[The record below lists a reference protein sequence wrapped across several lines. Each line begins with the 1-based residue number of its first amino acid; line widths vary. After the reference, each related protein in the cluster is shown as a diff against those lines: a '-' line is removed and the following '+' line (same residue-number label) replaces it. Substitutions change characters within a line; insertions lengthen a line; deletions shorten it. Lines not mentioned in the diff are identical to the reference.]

1 MQFDVVR
8 GKISK
13 PEQCS
18 QLISTIRQYMEDQ
31 DETGT
36 LYLGYPL
43 TANADEAITVEALW
57 VTKNKGMVAFI
68 FGDSQDSVLQLKE
81 QQDSLYYNMD
91 FYLKKY
97 SSLRKGRSLA
107 FDPLVITV
115 VPNELS
121 YSDENNEYI
130 ICRNEEIASHME
142 KFDGFDKTFY
152 KRLCE
157 VLQKVSEIKPRKK
170 RTNVKKI
177 DSYGAII
184 KKIEKE
190 IANLDQW
197 QKKAAFEMP
206 EGPQRI
212 KGLAGSGKT
221 IVLALKAAYLHTQFP
236 ELKIG
241 VTYYT
246 RALYQQYIN
255 LISDFVQDMSGEKV
269 NWDNLDVIHA
279 WGSNSEQG
287 VYSNMAQKAG
297 FKAYNLT
304 SAISKFGRGNPFK
317 GCCDELLSVLTTEYE
332 PEYDVM
338 LIDEAQDMP
347 SSFFRLIYSN
357 VKEPKRIIWAYDELQ
372 NLSNVEM
379 PSLEEMFGIDET
391 GSLNINIENRD
402 DEPRRDITLPVCYR
416 NPPWTLALAH
426 ALGFGLYHKPIIQM
440 FDNLKVWQDIGYT
453 VRSGRLKENNTV
465 QLSRKNVSTPEYF
478 EELLNK
484 DDSINLN
491 KFDTKEAQYSWIAS
505 EIKKNIVDDELDPDD
520 ILVIFPDTY
529 SAKREYKELQIFLN
543 MRGIKSI
550 LAGVDTD
557 RDTFRVNGCIT
568 CAHVYRAKGNEAPMV
583 YVVNADYCAEGM
595 ELIKLRNILFTSIT
609 RSRAWVRICGVG
621 ENMGQIE
628 KEYNDCVDNKFD
640 LRFRIPTAD
649 ELKETRR
656 VNRERTSKEKQL
668 VEDAKTNINELIM
681 QIEQGTVDPELI
693 PELGKLKNLLEKK

>member
-197 QKKAAFEMP
+197 QKKAAFEMR

-221 IVLALKAAYLHTQFP
+221 IVLALKAAYLHTQFRV
-236 ELKIG
+236 ENWSNI
-241 VTYYT
+241 
-246 RALYQQYIN
+246 LY
-255 LISDFVQDMSGEKV
+255 
-269 NWDNLDVIHA
+269 
-279 WGSNSEQG
+279 
-287 VYSNMAQKAG
+287 
-297 FKAYNLT
+297 
-304 SAISKFGRGNPFK
+304 
-317 GCCDELLSVLTTEYE
+317 
-332 PEYDVM
+332 
-338 LIDEAQDMP
+338 
-347 SSFFRLIYSN
+347 
-357 VKEPKRIIWAYDELQ
+357 
-372 NLSNVEM
+372 
-379 PSLEEMFGIDET
+379 
-391 GSLNINIENRD
+391 
-402 DEPRRDITLPVCYR
+402 
-416 NPPWTLALAH
+416 
-426 ALGFGLYHKPIIQM
+426 
-440 FDNLKVWQDIGYT
+440 
-453 VRSGRLKENNTV
+453 
-465 QLSRKNVSTPEYF
+465 
-478 EELLNK
+478 
-484 DDSINLN
+484 
-491 KFDTKEAQYSWIAS
+491 
-505 EIKKNIVDDELDPDD
+505 
-520 ILVIFPDTY
+520 
-529 SAKREYKELQIFLN
+529 
-543 MRGIKSI
+543 KSI
-550 LAGVDTD
+550 IST
-557 RDTFRVNGCIT
+557 I
-568 CAHVYRAKGNEAPMV
+568 Y
-583 YVVNADYCAEGM
+583 
-595 ELIKLRNILFTSIT
+595 
-609 RSRAWVRICGVG
+609 
-621 ENMGQIE
+621 
-628 KEYNDCVDNKFD
+628 
-640 LRFRIPTAD
+640 
-649 ELKETRR
+649 
-656 VNRERTSKEKQL
+656 
-668 VEDAKTNINELIM
+668 
-681 QIEQGTVDPELI
+681 
-693 PELGKLKNLLEKK
+693 